1 MEKSPRNEVSG
12 VWDQSRILYFVN
24 FLSRLNHVDGPR
36 VIFVSFVIKIG
47 LAKTFK
53 IPDCLFFW
61 SQTFHSLLD
70 SEIM

>member
-1 MEKSPRNEVSG
+1 MERSPKNEVLE
-12 VWDQSRILYFVN
+12 VWDQSRILYFQN
-24 FLSRLNHVDGPR
+24 FLSRVNHVDGPR
-36 VIFVSFVIKIG
+36 VIFVSFFIKIG

-61 SQTFHSLLD
+61 PQTIHSLLD

>member
-1 MEKSPRNEVSG
+1 MERSPKNEVSG
-12 VWDQSRILYFVN
+12 VCDQSRILYFLN

-61 SQTFHSLLD
+61 PQTFHSLLG